1 MRFVINDEDARHR
14 LLSELRLSQ
23 PIREA
28 VAAELD
34 GCTPTEAV
42 HCDEQLR
49 PAKFRRL
56 LEKLF
61 EGMWPAISKQIE
73 DV

>member
-1 MRFVINDEDARHR
+1 
-14 LLSELRLSQ
+14 
-23 PIREA
+23 

-34 GCTPTEAV
+34 HFAATEAV

-56 LEKLF
+56 VEKLF
-61 EGMWPAISKQIE
+61 DGMWPAISKQIE